1 MFGLSATTCISDTC
15 RVFSI
20 KELGGCISQY
30 TSRTRAMGIEKQSKL
45 LRSFHNKV
53 KNFLITAYASNIPVL
68 FDIGVGRGGDMFK
81 WMRANVGACYA
92 YDIDY
97 VSVQDAKKR
106 LLQSSDMG
114 NCDCHLLTLESIAAF
129 KHHLQTHLPDL
140 KANAISC
147 QFAIHYFFS
156 SKETIRELMAFVS
169 DSLVDDGCFIGTFM
183 QGDTI
188 LKLTNGLKETFS
200 NPQMMIQPND
210 TAANQFGTSIDVFLT
225 NTLYFGD
232 KSVSSEY
239 LVMTDTLV
247 EVAQEYGLY
256 MVNITPFE
264 EHYANFN
271 IHLDADVQECSF
283 AYASFVFQKTS
294 LKD

>member
-1 MFGLSATTCISDTC
+1 
-15 RVFSI
+15 
-20 KELGGCISQY
+20 
-30 TSRTRAMGIEKQSKL
+30 MGIEKQSKL

-81 WMRANVGACYA
+81 WMRANVGTCYA
-92 YDIDY
+92 YDIDD

-106 LLQSSDMG
+106 LTQSNDTN
-114 NCDCHLLTLESIAAF
+114 NCVCHLMTLPNLRAF
-129 KHHLQTHLPDL
+129 KSYLSSNFPAL

-156 SKETIRELMAFVS
+156 SKEAIHELMAFVS
-169 DSLVDDGCFIGTFM
+169 DKLVDDGYFFGTFM
-183 QGDTI
+183 QGDAI
-188 LKLTNGLKETFS
+188 LKLTNGLQDTFS
-200 NPQMMIQPND
+200 NNQMMIRPND
-210 TAANQFGTSIDVFLT
+210 NTLSDFGTSIDVYLT

-239 LVMTDTLV
+239 LVMNERLV
-247 EVAQEYGLY
+247 AVAQEHGLRL
-256 MVNITPFE
+256 VNITPFE

-271 IHLDADVQECSF
+271 IQLEPDVKTCSF
-283 AYASFVFQKTS
+283 SYASFAFQKMS
-294 LKD
+294 